1 MFLICGYPM
10 FHANPLPISACL
22 RLVVIRLKHI
32 LGEKKST
39 FSYAHPPHSMILMSS
54 FISSCLSFSCLLW
67 LSSLSQK
74 FLNIC
79 VPGGSVVN
87 LPANEWDAGSIPGL
101 GRSPREGNGNPLQC
115 SCLGNPWTQEPGGLQ
130 SMRSQE
136 SQTWLCD

>member
-1 MFLICGYPM
+1 MILYFFFVPFFFFFLLGFDDFLLHYAYVLFFSVFVNLLYVFDLGYPM

-87 LPANEWDAGSIPGL
+87 LPANE
-101 GRSPREGNGNPLQC
+101 
-115 SCLGNPWTQEPGGLQ
+115 
-130 SMRSQE
+130 
-136 SQTWLCD
+136 